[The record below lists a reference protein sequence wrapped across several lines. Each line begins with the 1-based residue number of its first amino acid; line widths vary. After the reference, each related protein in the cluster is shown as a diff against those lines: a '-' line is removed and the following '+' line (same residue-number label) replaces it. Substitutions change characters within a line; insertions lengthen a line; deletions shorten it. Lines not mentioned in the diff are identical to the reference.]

1 MREFKLLD
9 LYESTND
16 EIKENFL
23 DNIDARLQVQNKYRK
38 VIFDYSWLEKMEE
51 TMNYLDN
58 IIRNPKKFIINEE
71 EVVKIEKA
79 RKVTVESIRHLTQHT
94 SYIQQYDQHTGEVK
108 PSKILNINKEE
119 SFDLYENR
127 FIYTLLIN
135 MKMFISRVGGSSEN
149 GSSLKSLRNIKYNA
163 KTKVGTE
170 VVDIKIDLNSSNN
183 KNLTSTNNLGL
194 SVSQRIE
201 KIKMQ
206 LADFTNSDFIKDIER
221 ANVSLVRSPIK
232 KTNIILKNPNFQK
245 AVELWNFLESYD
257 FDNFQEEN
265 IDNEYEDTSDF
276 RNNMNG
282 SFLIDYIVLNNVLDN
297 DKNKE
302 ELYKLNKYY
311 ITKIIKDF
319 VDNNNNYDEKAF
331 IKMLKEEFKEVK
343 KVKTIKLNRIRNIY
357 QKDIEKYLKIKK
369 ECINILGR

>member
-135 MKMFISRVGGSSEN
+135 MKMFISRVGGNSEN

-276 RNNMNG
+276 RNNMND

>member
-149 GSSLKSLRNIKYNA
+149 GSS
-163 KTKVGTE
+163 
-170 VVDIKIDLNSSNN
+170 IKIDLNSSNN

-276 RNNMNG
+276 RNNMND